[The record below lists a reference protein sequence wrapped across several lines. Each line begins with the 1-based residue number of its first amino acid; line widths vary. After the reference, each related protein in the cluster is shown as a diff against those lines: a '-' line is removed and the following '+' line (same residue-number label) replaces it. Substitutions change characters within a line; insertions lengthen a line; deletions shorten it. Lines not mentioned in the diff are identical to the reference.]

1 MKMGK
6 NIAVC
11 LLALIIMISMVGCKS
26 ESTANM
32 AEPPVETVP
41 AETEAVVIS
50 AKPTDKHVVT
60 VYVSAPGDWDE
71 ANLWAWKDGGENV
84 EDAWLGMKY
93 NEKNTYFSEV
103 LPKWVDRV
111 VIRNFEKDE
120 ITEEL
125 SFMPGYNVW
134 IVIDEQESKIYY
146 EDPHVVVPRT
156 TQKDPFYLAAEQGDF
171 EAMKGML
178 ADIEDRSILT
188 DWVYNDFNYEY
199 ALDAIRAGDYETAIE
214 FFGYCA
220 SDLDRIYAEVIEMLL
235 AGEWESALDVI
246 KSVEYASLDRDL
258 EMSWGEI
265 IREIAGLTK
274 NTSVIDQVLMDNY
287 VAQYLKV
294 REPSFKEE
302 ELLFGDTSY
311 WMSENY
317 VGEIT
322 EEDYLAVSNFNKLK
336 SQCGS
341 KAKGKVLIIRS
352 QMSYPKGKTYYAIDF
367 PNMENLSADLYP
379 ASLSEVEYIIVEE
392 YGYTVDGKYRQTLSI
407 GDNSVVDVFAF
418 LRMKGQV
425 QLLNVSNGKTV
436 QTSPWIEGTGEV
448 AEHFSELNYQCSNMP
463 ETGAH
468 IISAVG
474 EVRRLNGK

>member
-1 MKMGK
+1 MSVRK

-11 LLALIIMISMVGCKS
+11 LLALIMLISMAGCKS

-32 AEPPVETVP
+32 AEKP
-41 AETEAVVIS
+41 AETAPAETAAVVIS
-50 AKPTDKHVVT
+50 AKPTDKHVINL
-60 VYVSAPGDWDE
+60 YVSAPGDWE
-71 ANLWAWKDGGENV
+71 EVHVWAWKDGGETV

-93 NEKNTYFSEV
+93 NEKSTYFNEV

-111 VIRNFEKDE
+111 EISCMEKN
-120 ITEEL
+120 IYTGEL
-125 SFMPGYNVW
+125 SFEPGYNIW
-134 IVIDEQESKIYY
+134 IVIDEQETKIYY

-156 TQKDPFYLAAEQGDF
+156 TPKDPFYLAAKQGDF
-171 EAMKGML
+171 ETMKSML

-188 DWVYNDFNYEY
+188 DWAYNDFNYEY
-199 ALDAIRAGDYETAIE
+199 AVDAIRAGDYETAIE

-220 SDLDRIYAEVIEMLL
+220 SDLDRIYAEVIEILVT
-235 AGEWESALDVI
+235 GEWENALDVI
-246 KSVEYASLDRDL
+246 KSREYDSLERDL
-258 EMSWGEI
+258 EMCWGEI
-265 IREIAGLTK
+265 IREIAGITK
-274 NTSVIDQVLMDNY
+274 DFSELDQMLMDNY

-302 ELLFGDTSY
+302 QLLFGDSSY
-311 WMSENY
+311 WMSESY

-322 EEDYLAVSNFNKLK
+322 DEDYLSVSNFNKLK

-341 KAKGKVLIIRS
+341 KANGKVLIIRS

-379 ASLSEVEYIIVEE
+379 ASLSEVEYIIVEN
-392 YGYTVDGKYRQTLSI
+392 YGYTVDGKYRQTLTF
-407 GDNSVVDVFAF
+407 GDNSVADDFAF

-425 QLLNVSNGKTV
+425 QLLNVSDGKTV

-448 AEHFSELNYQCSNMP
+448 DAHFSELNYQCSNMP

-468 IISAVG
+468 IISAVE
-474 EVRRLNGK
+474 EVRRLNGQ